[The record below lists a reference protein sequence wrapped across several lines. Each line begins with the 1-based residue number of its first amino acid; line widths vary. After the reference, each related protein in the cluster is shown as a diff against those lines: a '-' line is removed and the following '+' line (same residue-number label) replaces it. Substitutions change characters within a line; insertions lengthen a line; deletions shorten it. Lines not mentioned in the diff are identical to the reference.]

1 MCTVLHG
8 LGILRNGSLG
18 AGRRYDFRI
27 AIEKNMLSWIS
38 IDPRADPSENC
49 IAVLASA
56 LRRHLCDVSG

>member
-27 AIEKNMLSWIS
+27 AIEKNMLASSREIRALILLKIASRSWHPHC
-38 IDPRADPSENC
+38 DG
-49 IAVLASA
+49 VSA
-56 LRRHLCDVSG
+56 TSAG